1 MKMEERFTV
10 QISPIFHRIEIVAH
24 TAPSRMI
31 PAPRDASLGINAG
44 MKATAYTAAFALVKL
59 VTRPN
64 RNDPQEEVVTGL
76 SRSNLPNS
84 WRRETK
90 VCKEINVKKTT
101 PLHLRIEYAVSD
113 SVKIADK
120 PMALEMLQIKIP
132 MQFPS
137 DERSAAV
144 GPPIIDWRNT
154 IATP

>member
-1 MKMEERFTV
+1 
-10 QISPIFHRIEIVAH
+10 
-24 TAPSRMI
+24 
-31 PAPRDASLGINAG
+31 

-64 RNDPQEEVVTGL
+64 RNDPQEEVVTAL

-144 GPPIIDWRNT
+144 GPPIIYWRNT